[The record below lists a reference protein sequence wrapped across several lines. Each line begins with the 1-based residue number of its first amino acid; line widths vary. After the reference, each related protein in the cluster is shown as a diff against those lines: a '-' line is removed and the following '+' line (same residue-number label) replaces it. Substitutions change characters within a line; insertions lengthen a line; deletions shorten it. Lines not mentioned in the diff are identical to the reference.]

1 MKPSSKAHELFRL
14 DKGGLVD
21 RNAALA
27 FTLNEQVLRGLKG
40 DTLASALL
48 ASGRR
53 VVGRSFK
60 YHRPRGIMTA
70 GSEEP
75 NALVE
80 LRSGARREPNTKATT
95 IELYDGLKART
106 QNAWP
111 SVAFDLGRLNSLFSP
126 LLGAGFYYKT
136 FMWPAA
142 FWESVYEPL
151 IRRAAGLGRAA
162 NAADPD
168 HYEHANVFC
177 DVLVVGTGPAGLA
190 AALAAAR
197 SGLRV
202 IVCEEDFV
210 LGGRLLADRQ
220 EVDGVSGSSWAQS
233 AFTELATFPDV
244 RLMPRTTVFGCYD
257 GGIYGAL
264 ERVSDHRAVPS
275 AYQPRQRLWRIVAKH
290 TVLASGA
297 VERGIAFGGNDR
309 PGVMMSG
316 AVRTYA
322 NRFGVAAGHRVL
334 IFTNNNDGWQTAR
347 QLRLHGIEVA
357 AIVDARQA
365 VPAALLKTFG
375 GHIIVGGAIVGTK
388 GGQSIHSAIIQS
400 PSGRE
405 TISCDALAMSGGW
418 NPNLG
423 LACHHGG
430 RPKWN
435 EDIAAF
441 VPDTQ
446 PRGMTVAGAANGAM
460 TLAECIAQG
469 NRAGRAA
476 VEALGLKP
484 ASDKLPKADDEVFE
498 VRPLWHVASSM
509 QKAFVDF
516 QNDVTANDVE
526 LAAREGFR
534 SVEHLKRYTTLGMAT
549 DQGRTSNVL
558 GLAMMAALTG
568 RSIQETGTTSYRPPC
583 TPVAIAA
590 FAGHH
595 RGMSFRPV
603 RRTPSHSWAHE
614 QGAVFVEIGPWLRAQ
629 YFPKSGEN
637 WLQTVSREVRSVR
650 AGVGFCDVST
660 LGKIELQG
668 ADVGSFLDRLYINTF
683 STLPVGRV
691 RYGLMLREDG
701 FAFDDGTVSRLADD
715 RFFVTTTTAN
725 AGRVFQHMQFC
736 HQVLWPE
743 LDVQFISATDQW
755 AQFSVAG
762 PNARKALQAIVDPPC
777 EITNDAFP
785 YMAAGEITIC
795 GGIAARLYRISFS
808 GELAYEIGVPARY
821 GDALARLF
829 MQVGAPFGILPYGTE
844 ALSVMRIEKG
854 HVAGNEIDGRTTA
867 WDLGLGRMM
876 STKKDYIGRVLAGRS
891 ALTEPSRLRLV
902 GFKPTKR
909 TQRLRAGAHLLPR
922 DAESDAAHDQG
933 VLTSV
938 AFSPSVET
946 WVGLGLLQHGPERI
960 GERIRAVDPVRDSEV
975 EVEVCMPCFVDP
987 AGEKLRV

>member
-14 DKGGLVD
+14 EKGGLVD

-27 FTLNEQVLRGLKG
+27 FTLDGQVLRGLKG

-95 IELYDGLKART
+95 IELYDGLEART

-220 EVDGVSGSSWAQS
+220 EVDGVSGASWAQS

-257 GGIYGAL
+257 GGVYGAL
-264 ERVSDHRAVPS
+264 ERVSDHRAVPP

-322 NRFGVAAGHRVL
+322 NRFAVAAGHRVL

-357 AIVDARQA
+357 AIVDARQV

-375 GHIIVGGAIVGTK
+375 GRIIVGGAIVGTK
-388 GGQSIHSAIIQS
+388 GGRLFTQRSSNRRADARPSAAMLWPCPAAGIPILAS
-400 PSGRE
+400 PA
-405 TISCDALAMSGGW
+405 I
-418 NPNLG
+418 
-423 LACHHGG
+423 
-430 RPKWN
+430 
-435 EDIAAF
+435 
-441 VPDTQ
+441 
-446 PRGMTVAGAANGAM
+446 TVAV
-460 TLAECIAQG
+460 Q
-469 NRAGRAA
+469 
-476 VEALGLKP
+476 
-484 ASDKLPKADDEVFE
+484 S
-498 VRPLWHVASSM
+498 
-509 QKAFVDF
+509 
-516 QNDVTANDVE
+516 
-526 LAAREGFR
+526 
-534 SVEHLKRYTTLGMAT
+534 
-549 DQGRTSNVL
+549 
-558 GLAMMAALTG
+558 
-568 RSIQETGTTSYRPPC
+568 GTKT
-583 TPVAIAA
+583 
-590 FAGHH
+590 
-595 RGMSFRPV
+595 
-603 RRTPSHSWAHE
+603 
-614 QGAVFVEIGPWLRAQ
+614 
-629 YFPKSGEN
+629 
-637 WLQTVSREVRSVR
+637 
-650 AGVGFCDVST
+650 
-660 LGKIELQG
+660 
-668 ADVGSFLDRLYINTF
+668 
-683 STLPVGRV
+683 
-691 RYGLMLREDG
+691 
-701 FAFDDGTVSRLADD
+701 
-715 RFFVTTTTAN
+715 
-725 AGRVFQHMQFC
+725 
-736 HQVLWPE
+736 
-743 LDVQFISATDQW
+743 
-755 AQFSVAG
+755 
-762 PNARKALQAIVDPPC
+762 
-777 EITNDAFP
+777 
-785 YMAAGEITIC
+785 
-795 GGIAARLYRISFS
+795 
-808 GELAYEIGVPARY
+808 
-821 GDALARLF
+821 
-829 MQVGAPFGILPYGTE
+829 
-844 ALSVMRIEKG
+844 
-854 HVAGNEIDGRTTA
+854 
-867 WDLGLGRMM
+867 
-876 STKKDYIGRVLAGRS
+876 
-891 ALTEPSRLRLV
+891 
-902 GFKPTKR
+902 
-909 TQRLRAGAHLLPR
+909 
-922 DAESDAAHDQG
+922 
-933 VLTSV
+933 
-938 AFSPSVET
+938 
-946 WVGLGLLQHGPERI
+946 
-960 GERIRAVDPVRDSEV
+960 
-975 EVEVCMPCFVDP
+975 
-987 AGEKLRV
+987 